1 MTPPASSTTSQ
12 PDSAAQHSPSAQHS
26 SSARAN
32 SGPGAGVPPLAA
44 SARIAAGQAWLVDVR
59 EVDEYRRE
67 HVAGSA
73 LCPTSVV
80 APDDMPPARNGQ
92 TMLVMCRSG
101 TRAGRVV
108 DALRAAGRTDALV
121 LDGGIVAWAKAG
133 LPVKADAR
141 TPLTIMRQVMITVGA
156 LGLVFTV
163 LAAVASPWWL
173 LGTGALGAGLLF
185 AGVTGMCALAAALGK
200 MPWNRSGAKGAGVAN
215 GAAIGGTS
223 CSTGTGCGSCG

>member
-1 MTPPASSTTSQ
+1 MTPPASNPFAPSN
-12 PDSAAQHSPSAQHS
+12 PAAAS
-26 SSARAN
+26 SSGAHPTNA
-32 SGPGAGVPPLAA
+32 PGAGVPPLAA
-44 SARIAAGQAWLVDVR
+44 SARIASGQAWLVDVR

-108 DALRAAGRTDALV
+108 DALRAAGRNDALV
-121 LDGGIVAWAKAG
+121 LEGGIVAWAKAG

-185 AGVTGMCALAAALGK
+185 AGVTGMCALAAVLGK
-200 MPWNRSGAKGAGVAN
+200 MPWNRSGGKAAGAVGAALGAG
-215 GAAIGGTS
+215 AATGGTS